1 MQWTDYTRDFLA
13 HVFVPGF
20 CQRLPLLLACVL
32 MMLIVSGRLGQGLGV
47 PLLVW
52 HENGWKRFFSG
63 FAVTLFFQNVFLVG
77 FLLETDIA
85 DPPAKPG
92 GGGGWFHPFDH
103 YWVPSPLE
111 KWQLLGWLGLQP
123 VLRELCGYLAAMTCL
138 LLVGFGLLGLWHLS
152 RRVLLRLRAQPDR
165 ESYVEALPEERTIL
179 WRWPP
184 AFLLGVAAALAL
196 LALLVWATSFYLRS
210 SPARW
215 MGEQIRTFAEKLEH
229 PGPAEAD
236 AGMPAQAGAGRGAAI
251 LAKVTPTKDE
261 QAREDERELHAG
273 AAALGLLLL
282 VSLFLFRLDTS
293 GAYVTPIL
301 SVCSL
306 LAFAASVYGFVVFWV
321 FESPLL
327 ADVPWPLVVLL
338 LLLLLLLLGGASRYK
353 FRFAALKD
361 LYQQPVRLDTYNPDG
376 HGTTLIVAG
385 GVGDGEGKRDV
396 VVQREQENPADL
408 VRKEKAQWAAPA
420 EGQPVRAAP
429 PPDRPLVVVCVSG
442 GASRSAVWTAAILQ
456 ELDRQIPGFSH
467 MVYLLAGA
475 SGGMVGAAYHVAMLQ
490 PPQGWPWPKG
500 TRRCSFGVS
509 PTEMVDR
516 LAADSLS
523 PVIHG
528 MVFGDLPALFSPF
541 ALATNRGEG
550 LEAAWEHRLEKA
562 LDKSFEE
569 LAEGEV
575 AGWRP
580 SLVFTPML
588 VEDGRRLLISN
599 LDLKPLAASLWN
611 ALGSGQGYG
620 TSRPALEL
628 FKLFPAARKT
638 FPLST
643 AARMNASFPYVS
655 PAAAL
660 PTRPR
665 RRVVDAGYY
674 DNYGINLAA
683 AWLYLHRYWLKNH
696 VPRVLPVHIRD
707 GRSAADRNRP
717 DRPWD
722 RSGGLSRGLEEF
734 ASPLDAVLAARD
746 AAMSFRN
753 DQQLEIL
760 SHTFN
765 QDVGPDF
772 FTAVLF
778 ENPAHVSMSWYVSA
792 GEKKKM
798 QNAVRSRT
806 IQDQIAALATL
817 F

>member
-1 MQWTDYTRDFLA
+1 MQWIDYIRDFLA
-13 HVFVPGF
+13 HVFVPGL
-20 CQRLPLLLACVL
+20 CQRLPLLLVCAL
-32 MMLIVSGRLGQGLGV
+32 MMLLVSGRLGKGLGV

-63 FAVTLFFQNVFLVG
+63 FAVTLFFQKVFLVG

-92 GGGGWFHPFDH
+92 GGNGWFHPFDH

-111 KWQLLGWLGLQP
+111 KWPLMEWLGFQQ
-123 VLRELCGYLAAMTCL
+123 VLRELCGYLAAMTFL
-138 LLVGFGLLGLWHLS
+138 LLVGFGLLGLWHLA
-152 RRVLLRLRAQPDR
+152 RQVLLRLRAKQDR
-165 ESYVEALPEERTIL
+165 QSYLEALPEERTIR

-196 LALLVWATSFYLRS
+196 LALLVGSTSFYLRS

-215 MGEQIRTFAEKLEH
+215 MGEQIRSLAEKLEH
-229 PGPAEAD
+229 PGPAEAE
-236 AGMPAQAGAGRGAAI
+236 AGKPAPAGAGGGAAT
-251 LAKVTPTKDE
+251 LTKVTTTKDE

-273 AAALGLLLL
+273 AAVLALLLL
-282 VSLFLFRLDTS
+282 ISLFLYRLDTS
-293 GAYVTPIL
+293 GIYVTPIL

-327 ADVPWPLVVLL
+327 ADVPWSLVVLL

-353 FRFAALKD
+353 FRFAALTD
-361 LYQQPVRLDTYNPDG
+361 WYQNPFSLHTYNPDG
-376 HGTTLIVAG
+376 HGTLIVAG
-385 GVGDGEGKRDV
+385 VVGGGEGKEDLV
-396 VVQREQENPADL
+396 MQREQGNPAAL
-408 VRKEKAQWAAPA
+408 VQKEKAQSPAPA
-420 EGQPVRAAP
+420 AGQPVRAAP
-429 PPDRPLVVVCVSG
+429 PRDWPLFVVCVSG
-442 GASRSAVWTAAILQ
+442 GASRSAVWTAAVLQ
-456 ELDRQIPGFSH
+456 ELDRQIPGFSNL
-467 MVYLLAGA
+467 VYLLTGA
-475 SGGMVGAAYHVAMLQ
+475 SGGMVGAAYHVALLQ
-490 PPQGWPWPKG
+490 KPDVWPWPKG
-500 TRRCSFGVS
+500 TRQRCTFGVS
-509 PTEMVDR
+509 AEEMVNR

-528 MVFGDLPALFSPF
+528 MVFYDLPALFSPF

-550 LEAAWEHRLEKA
+550 LEAAWANRLEKA
-562 LDKSFEE
+562 LAGSFDN

-599 LDLKPLAASLWN
+599 LDLKPLAANLWN

-620 TSRPALEL
+620 TSCPALEF
-628 FKLFPAARKT
+628 FKLFPAARAT

-660 PTRPR
+660 PTVPR

-683 AWLYLHRYWLKNH
+683 TWLYLHRYWLRDH
-696 VPRVLPVHIRD
+696 VPRVLLVHIRD
-707 GRSAADRNRP
+707 GRSAADRNRA

-722 RSGGLSRGLEEF
+722 RSASLSRGLEEF

-778 ENPAHVSMSWYVSA
+778 ENPAHVSMSWYVST
-792 GEKKKM
+792 GEKEKM
-798 QNAVRSRT
+798 QAAVRSRQ